1 MTFSGDADY
10 VRTRWL
16 ADPKTA
22 LGAEIDGKLV
32 GSNFATRWGSVAFSD
47 PCQWSL
53 SGGIVE
59 STYFC

>member
-22 LGAEIDGKLV
+22 LGLKSTENSWAQTSLLDGV
-32 GSNFATRWGSVAFSD
+32 AWAFSD

-59 STYFC
+59 SAYF